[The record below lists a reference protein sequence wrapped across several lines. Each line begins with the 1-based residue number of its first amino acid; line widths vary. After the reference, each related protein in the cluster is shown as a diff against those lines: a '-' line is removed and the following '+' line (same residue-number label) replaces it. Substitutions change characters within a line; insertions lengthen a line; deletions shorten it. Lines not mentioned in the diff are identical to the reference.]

1 MEFTISTGLKVSV
14 YVDDVCGEGW
24 YMYIGEVE
32 GKTVFAEHA
41 RKDWLTEKNDCAGN
55 EFDISDEEYAEICQR
70 IDETVAALALS
81 VDGKIFKSNYYIDG
95 HDVDNDAM
103 GEMVSKVF

>member
-55 EFDISDEEYAEICQR
+55 EFDISD
-70 IDETVAALALS
+70 TVAALALS